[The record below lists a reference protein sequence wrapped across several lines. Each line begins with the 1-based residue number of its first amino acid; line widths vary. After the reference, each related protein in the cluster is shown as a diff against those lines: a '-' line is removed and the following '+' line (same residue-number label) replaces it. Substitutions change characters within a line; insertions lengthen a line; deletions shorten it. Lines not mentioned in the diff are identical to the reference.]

1 MFAGQHVNAGEVIGV
16 VGSSGNSSGPH
27 LHYEIHLHGDSSS
40 RGALDPVPYMAAHG
54 AALQ

>member
-1 MFAGQHVNAGEVIGV
+1 VFAGQHVNAGEVIGV